1 MNKQDR
7 MCIERFRI
15 EIDNLGSSWDANT
28 QSINALRDEVHELQ
42 PRYDEI
48 VKLLKKKGVN
58 PIRSFDD
65 LTVKEMEEYIEKLN
79 KFDLKKLKGYF
90 PEEPRVTEEPLKFV
104 KAKEITSGPVFNR
117 RNTDN
122 RDETLASRERRFKPK
137 ILSYF
142 GFGRLKVEL

>member
-65 LTVKEMEEYIEKLN
+65 LSAEEMKKYIKSLSSWELET
-79 KFDLKKLKGYF
+79 LRRYF
-90 PEEPRVTEEPLKFV
+90 PNKAKDTEKPVKFV

-117 RNTDN
+117 RNTDK
-122 RDETLASRERRFKPK
+122 RDETLAPRERRFKPK